1 MKTTTWSVTLGQ
13 NLILNADIM
22 HKTIRIFF
30 FYQNVFIMM
39 YSIFVTLMLIFIVL
53 LWETKVVQSDFA

>member
-1 MKTTTWSVTLGQ
+1 MKMTTWSVTLGQ

-30 FYQNVFIMM
+30 FLSECIY
-39 YSIFVTLMLIFIVL
+39 YDVL
-53 LWETKVVQSDFA
+53 HICYFDVNFHCPALGNKGGTV